1 MIDFRSGDWY
11 DSIRLK
17 LNSDQFEKQ
26 IITADGIHSTGPYR
40 ADRFARIAGDVDI
53 DADMRATVVIDGEKL
68 DINVKVVGLYVVRYD
83 VDVQLNSED
92 AAEAEQNLLA
102 AIKAGEED
110 FKIHTTARVDWNK
123 PTKIYIDWAQI
134 STVDGR
140 DLVDEEKAKEIV
152 RAAMNGET
160 TELGDF
166 SFISEHIPHPTD
178 QRIELIQKVP
188 EDMIQV
194 RNHVSEE
201 PMTKGNDKMTKFQAE
216 NWREH
221 YNAELDE
228 EDLDD
233 QINRSSEGSLSS
245 FSLDGDKL
253 VTKVA
258 SELECVFMLEYV
270 DDESGFD
277 DEIETEVD
285 GNLTYT
291 AEYKVNSDHF
301 VDGVDEIE
309 DALNE
314 AIESGQST
322 FEVKVLAEPVS
333 VSDVLIEADRIE
345 CYDIDEYDEHKMLEL
360 AIKDVENGLNHAS
373 YQAHAG
379 DSFQP
384 PSDKELTFICTIPA
398 E

>member
-11 DSIRLK
+11 DWIK
-17 LNSDQFEKQ
+17 TDFNDTQFEKQ
-26 IITADGIHSTGPYR
+26 IITADGIQSTGHYR
-40 ADRFARIAGDVDI
+40 VDRFARIAGDVDI

-68 DINVKVVGLYVVRYD
+68 DINVKVVGLYVVRYSID
-83 VDVQLNSED
+83 IQLNSED

-134 STVDGR
+134 STIDGR

-166 SFISEHIPHPTD
+166 SFISDHIPHPTD

-188 EDMIQV
+188 EDT
-194 RNHVSEE
+194 
-201 PMTKGNDKMTKFQAE
+201 TKGNDKMAKFQAE
-216 NWREH
+216 NWREY
-221 YNAELDE
+221 YNAKLDD

-233 QINRSSEGSLSS
+233 QINRWSEGSLSS

-253 VTKVA
+253 VTKIV
-258 SELECVFMLEYV
+258 SELECVFMLEHV

-301 VDGVDEIE
+301 VDGVDEVE
-309 DALNE
+309 EALNE

-322 FEVKVLAEPVS
+322 FEVKVLAEHVS

-384 PSDKELTFICTIPA
+384 PSDKEVRFICTIPV

>member
-26 IITADGIHSTGPYR
+26 IITAGGIHSTSPYR
-40 ADRFARIAGDVDI
+40 TDRFARIAGDVDI
-53 DADMRATVVIDGEKL
+53 DADMRVTVIINGEKL

-194 RNHVSEE
+194 GNHVSEE
-201 PMTKGNDKMTKFQAE
+201 LMTKGNDKMTKFQIE
-216 NWREH
+216 NWREY
-221 YNAELDE
+221 YNAKLDE
-228 EDLDD
+228 EDLLS
-233 QINRSSEGSLSS
+233 QIEDACEGESAAISLS
-245 FSLDGDKL
+245 GDKL
-253 VTKVA
+253 ITKVTH
-258 SELECVFMLEYV
+258 ELDGYIVMAEYV
-270 DDESGFD
+270 DDETGD
-277 DEIETEVD
+277 EDEIELEISGD
-285 GNLTYT
+285 IKYT
-291 AEYKVNSDHF
+291 AEYKVDSEN
-301 VDGVDEIE
+301 VDLSAVEE
-309 DALNE
+309 ALAE
-314 AIESGQST
+314 AIESGRST
-322 FEVKVLAEPVS
+322 FEVEAYADLVS
-333 VSDVLIEADRIE
+333 VSDVSIDQVD
-345 CYDIDEYDEHKMLEL
+345 CYDLDEYDERKIYNL
-360 AIKDVENGLNHAS
+360 ALKEITNDLNDS
-373 YQAHAG
+373 TYYPNSQAG
-379 DSFQP
+379 DSLNP
-384 PSDKELTFICTIPA
+384 TRKELVFICTIPA

>member
-1 MIDFRSGDWY
+1 MIDFRSGDWH
-11 DSIRLK
+11 DWIK
-17 LNSDQFEKQ
+17 TGFNDAQFEKQ
-26 IITADGIHSTGPYR
+26 IITADGIQSTGHYR
-40 ADRFARIAGDVDI
+40 VDRFARIAGDVDI
-53 DADMRATVVIDGEKL
+53 DADMRATAIIDDEKL

-194 RNHVSEE
+194 GNHVSEE
-201 PMTKGNDKMTKFQAE
+201 LMTNGNDKMTKFQIE
-216 NWREH
+216 NWREY
-221 YNAELDE
+221 YNAKLDE
-228 EDLDD
+228 EDLLG
-233 QINRSSEGSLSS
+233 QIEDACEGESAAISLS
-245 FSLDGDKL
+245 GDKL
-253 VTKVA
+253 VTKVTH
-258 SELECVFMLEYV
+258 ELDGYIVMAEYV
-270 DDESGFD
+270 DDETGD
-277 DEIETEVD
+277 EDEIELEISGD
-285 GNLTYT
+285 LKYT
-291 AEYKVNSDHF
+291 AEYKVDS
-301 VDGVDEIE
+301 E
-309 DALNE
+309 DINLSAVEEALAE
-314 AIESGQST
+314 AVEAGRST
-322 FEVKVLAEPVS
+322 FEVEVYADLVS
-333 VSDVLIEADRIE
+333 VSDVSIDQVD
-345 CYDIDEYDEHKMLEL
+345 CYDLDEYDERKIYNL
-360 AIKDVENGLNHAS
+360 ALKEITNDLNDS
-373 YQAHAG
+373 TYYPNSQAG
-379 DSFQP
+379 DSLNP
-384 PSDKELTFICTIPA
+384 TRKELTFICTIPA

>member
-1 MIDFRSGDWY
+1 MTETRF
-11 DSIRLK
+11 
-17 LNSDQFEKQ
+17 Q
-26 IITADGIHSTGPYR
+26 I
-40 ADRFARIAGDVDI
+40 
-53 DADMRATVVIDGEKL
+53 
-68 DINVKVVGLYVVRYD
+68 
-83 VDVQLNSED
+83 
-92 AAEAEQNLLA
+92 
-102 AIKAGEED
+102 
-110 FKIHTTARVDWNK
+110 
-123 PTKIYIDWAQI
+123 
-134 STVDGR
+134 
-140 DLVDEEKAKEIV
+140 
-152 RAAMNGET
+152 
-160 TELGDF
+160 
-166 SFISEHIPHPTD
+166 
-178 QRIELIQKVP
+178 
-188 EDMIQV
+188 
-194 RNHVSEE
+194 
-201 PMTKGNDKMTKFQAE
+201 E
-216 NWREH
+216 NWRE
-221 YNAELDE
+221 YYKAELDE

-233 QINRSSEGSLSS
+233 QINRWSEGSLSS

-277 DEIETEVD
+277 GEIETEVD

-301 VDGVDEIE
+301 VDGVDEVE
-309 DALNE
+309 KALND

-322 FEVKVLAEPVS
+322 FEVKVLAESVS

-345 CYDIDEYDEHKMLEL
+345 CYDIDEYDERKMLEL